1 MNTNYYYDKV
11 DNLVFD
17 FENQLSTL
25 SSYRLAKINSCKND
39 EDKRRCLGATILL
52 DKALAE
58 YGLKEQDMLYGLN
71 EHLKPYFTNRED
83 IKFSL
88 SHSGEYVAVAVSH
101 KEIGIDIQQTGEVNL
116 KIAERFFTR
125 YECEYIKNRDDFY
138 RIWVLKESFIK
149 AIGKGLAMPLNS
161 FCIEDLD
168 RKPRVKFENKIFTFT
183 EKSAEDYKIAVCTEE

>member
-25 SSYRLAKINSCKND
+25 SPYRLAKINSCKND

-71 EHLKPYFTNRED
+71 EHSKPYFTNRED

-101 KEIGIDIQQTGEVNL
+101 KEIGIDIQQTGVVNL

-125 YECEYIKNRDDFY
+125 YECEYIKSRDDFY
-138 RIWVLKESFIK
+138 RIWALKESFIK

-183 EKSAEDYKIAVCTEE
+183 EKSAEGYKIAVCTEE

>member
-1 MNTNYYYDKV
+1 
-11 DNLVFD
+11 
-17 FENQLSTL
+17 
-25 SSYRLAKINSCKND
+25 
-39 EDKRRCLGATILL
+39 
-52 DKALAE
+52 
-58 YGLKEQDMLYGLN
+58 MLYGPN
-71 EHLKPYFTNRED
+71 AHSKPYFTNRED

-101 KEIGIDIQQTGEVNL
+101 KEIGIDIQQTVEVNL

-183 EKSAEDYKIAVCTEE
+183 EKSAEGYKIAVCTEE